1 MTWEHQVRCSIEV
14 FCFILILDMARLS
27 EEDTVGFVIIVVS
40 RQEVVLS

>member
-1 MTWEHQVRCSIEV
+1 MTWEHQVRCCIEV

-27 EEDTVGFVIIVVS
+27 EEDTVVW